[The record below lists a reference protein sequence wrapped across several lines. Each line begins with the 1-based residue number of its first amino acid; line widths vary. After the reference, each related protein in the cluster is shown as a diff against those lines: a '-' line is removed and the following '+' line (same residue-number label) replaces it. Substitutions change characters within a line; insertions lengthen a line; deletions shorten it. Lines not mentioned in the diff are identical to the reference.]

1 MTFGWIS
8 KLKLNNL
15 EIRSKLKLNNLEIRS
30 KLKLNNLEIRSKLK
44 LNNYATTLFLILLII
59 FFS

>member
-15 EIRSKLKLNNLEIRS
+15 EIRLKLKLNNLEIRL
-30 KLKLNNLEIRSKLK
+30 KLKLNNLEIRLK